1 VAAAGFHVFHN
12 TAKLT
17 SHMSKIKVYNG
28 AKYCR
33 YVTDLSSPDMIPE
46 IAEPIFADW
55 VILAFSVSSCDDS
68 RRLEPL

>member
-1 VAAAGFHVFHN
+1 MA
-12 TAKLT
+12 
-17 SHMSKIKVYNG
+17 KIKVYNG

-46 IAEPIFADW
+46 IVEPIFAVW

-68 RRLEPL
+68 RRLEPFEETEA